1 MSEASVP
8 AIKAP
13 PVKRDNPLTR
23 SVAGIV
29 GMVFLAV
36 MFIACVATLPWTIIE
51 RPIDGTE
58 VLQEAQQRKSA
69 PYDHQVREAR
79 HLPPFWAPAWGGP
92 GGRPPRPGSPE
103 WKALAER
110 KQWTDTD
117 ERARAVVAK
126 RYWDTALYS
135 ARVQMARDRRVPV
148 ESLIADNVMP
158 TPEQI
163 ESAQPTYWLGTDLFG
178 RSLLIRC
185 LVGGGISL
193 GVGIAAAAISVVLG
207 TLWGTLAGWIGGRF
221 DGFMMR
227 IVDVLYGLPY
237 ILLVV
242 LLAVAGD
249 AVIREYDTRERERL
263 AWVKALQAEV
273 AGVDAAMKVLE
284 EAAAARP
291 GPPSIEEL
299 EIKREAIVAESNAR
313 AATDVGGLAARVDA
327 MLRQS
332 WAGREADGPPGGA
345 GTPPAAGDLIRGK
358 TVKQVT
364 EELGGLVIHGRNLS
378 GSMRQLYELLVLLV
392 AIGGVSW
399 LTMARVVRGQVLS
412 LKNQPFIEATRAIG
426 VPWHGV
432 FTRHL
437 LPNLMGPITVYA
449 TLTVPQAI
457 LQESFLSFLG
467 IGVRPPLP
475 SWGNLAA
482 EGLPELNIVDS
493 KWWLLLFPC
502 LLLASTLLALN
513 FVGEGLRE
521 AMDPRRSRR

>member
-1 MSEASVP
+1 MTEASVP

-13 PVKRDNPLTR
+13 PVQRDNPLTR
-23 SVAGIV
+23 SVAGIL
-29 GMVFLAV
+29 GMAFLAA
-36 MFIACVATLPWTIIE
+36 MFIACVATLPWTVVE

-58 VLQEAQQRKSA
+58 VLPPGQQRQSA

-92 GGRPPRPGSPE
+92 GGRPPRPDSPE
-103 WKALAER
+103 WTSLVER
-110 KQWTDTD
+110 KRWTDTE

-126 RYWDTALYS
+126 RYWDTALYN
-135 ARVQMARDRRVPV
+135 ARVQLARERAVSV
-148 ESLIADNVMP
+148 ETLIADNVMP
-158 TPEQI
+158 TREQVDA
-163 ESAQPTYWLGTDLFG
+163 AQPTYWLGTDLFG

-207 TLWGTLAGWIGGRF
+207 TLWGTLAGWVGGRT

-263 AWVKALQAEV
+263 AWVSAQRAEI
-273 AGVDAAMKVLE
+273 AGA
-284 EAAAARP
+284 EAAVQAFMRDVKART
-291 GPPSIEEL
+291 GRPPTSEEL
-299 EIKREAIVAESNAR
+299 EIKRDALIAESNAR
-313 AATDVGGLAARVDA
+313 IADGVEGLTARVDA
-327 MLRQS
+327 IL
-332 WAGREADGPPGGA
+332 REAWASRADPG
-345 GTPPAAGDLIRGK
+345 TQPPAAADLVKGK
-358 TVKQVT
+358 TVQQVT
-364 EELGGLVIHGRNLS
+364 DELGGLVIEGRNLS
-378 GSMRQLYELLVLLV
+378 GNTRQVYELMVLLV

-399 LTMARVVRGQVLS
+399 LTMARVVRGQVMS

-426 VPWHGV
+426 VPWRGV

-502 LLLASTLLALN
+502 LLLATTLLALN